1 MLRILHI
8 FAIMALIASAVYAYT
23 IKYDTLLNAEKV
35 ARLKTQILREQD
47 MIAVYKAEW
56 QRLNAPDRLQ
66 ALAEKH
72 LSLQPLSPLNI
83 VRIEDIPMRTA
94 RADEIGRKLELL
106 GVLAPTDTPH
116 VKSADRALTP
126 TPLRASMASSQSAS
140 IQASKIK
147 NSLTKITAPKKNVA
161 NNIAKNVE
169 KNTSSTTPQYTGSL
183 RSSAS
188 QPNISRPTPPRPV
201 TTPKTKP
208 QQPDDEPLR
217 LLPPKPLAP
226 MPLEQLLR

>member
-1 MLRILHI
+1 MLRILHF

-116 VKSADRALTP
+116 VKSADRAQTTP
-126 TPLRASMASSQSAS
+126 SRASTSSLQALAS
-140 IQASKIK
+140 QASKNK
-147 NSLTKITAPKKNVA
+147 NALSKNAMSKNTPPK
-161 NNIAKNVE
+161 NIAS
-169 KNTSSTTPQYTGSL
+169 KNTSATTPQYTGSI
-183 RSSAS
+183 RPSV
-188 QPNISRPTPPRPV
+188 SRPTPPRTV
-201 TTPKTKP
+201 VTPKSTP
-208 QQPDDEPLR
+208 ASYANEPLR
-217 LLPPKPLAP
+217 LLPP
-226 MPLEQLLR
+226 MPIEQQTR

>member
-1 MLRILHI
+1 MLRILHF

-106 GVLAPTDTPH
+106 GVLTPTDTPH
-116 VKSADRALTP
+116 VKSADRAQTP
-126 TPLRASMASSQSAS
+126 TLSRASTT
-140 IQASKIK
+140 K
-147 NSLTKITAPKKNVA
+147 NIHPKTTLPKKNVA
-161 NNIAKNVE
+161 SNVAKNVE

-183 RSSAS
+183 RASAS
-188 QPNISRPTPPRPV
+188 RPNISRPTPLRPL
-201 TTPKTKP
+201 TAPKTKP

-217 LLPPKPLAP
+217 LSPP
-226 MPLEQLLR
+226 MPIEQLLR